1 MLRKRNGYGLIF
13 KIVVRKRKGYGLIFK
28 IVVRKRNVYGSI
40 FKIVVRKRNGHGNVS
55 KPGQWDGYGN
65 SNRTTFVIS
74 SQFLMS
80 SIVVPT
86 IKYFGVTETFQ
97 VRVVE
102 SHFFDTWT
110 IVSSKF
116 QGELS
121 DPMGLIDVAIFHY
134 FQRAL

>member
-1 MLRKRNGYGLIF
+1 MRRRIPYPLRTRPVVWLRKRNGYGLIFKIVVRKRKGYGMIF

-86 IKYFGVTETFQ
+86 IKYFGVTETF
-97 VRVVE
+97 
-102 SHFFDTWT
+102 
-110 IVSSKF
+110 
-116 QGELS
+116 
-121 DPMGLIDVAIFHY
+121 
-134 FQRAL
+134 